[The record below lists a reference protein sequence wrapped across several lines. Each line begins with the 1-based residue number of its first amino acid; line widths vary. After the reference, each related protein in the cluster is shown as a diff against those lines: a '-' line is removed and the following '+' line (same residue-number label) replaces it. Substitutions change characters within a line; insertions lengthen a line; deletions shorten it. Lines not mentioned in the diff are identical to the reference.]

1 MAHRELQVAS
11 RKRSTFRVRVCA
23 ALVAFV
29 IGSGFLLLMAIGL
42 PSFGPA
48 MPGKTLFGVLTWL
61 SLAAA
66 LSAGLFFTSDCV
78 SEEKRE
84 GTLGLLFL
92 TSLRGWDIVAG
103 KLLATSIRGFH
114 ALLAI
119 MPVLAI
125 TLLMGGVSGLRLAKT
140 SVALVAAFLA
150 SLACGLFVSVLSR
163 DSQKSMIATLAL
175 ILGLASGGPA
185 ADEII
190 AAVRQRPSEPLLGL
204 ASPVSLFVM
213 AGDSSRAPFWSGLLG
228 NAMATGL
235 LLSLA
240 AVLIRH
246 TWQQRAPARPRRAQ
260 TWMQWWRFG
269 GTGRRMALRRR
280 LLDANPVLW
289 LACRERWQ
297 AASLWILALL
307 LAGAF
312 AAVFAD
318 SNEGLLQFGWHLLG
332 GLVTLLLYLGAASE
346 ATRLFVEARRSGLL
360 ELMLSTPL
368 SARRILE
375 GQWRAWL
382 RLFGVPLGL
391 CLATLWV
398 GMALVQHMSW
408 SQMAATARIAPTPG
422 AVTNTA
428 ATTTN
433 QASGGTPVPVVVVG
447 PGAGPAAP
455 AAFDPPG
462 VAVALGLASASILT
476 VAANLAALGWFGLY
490 MGLTSKSANLATLK
504 TIVFVQVMPWFVIA
518 FASALAIPLLWLP
531 QAIAGARLTPGAM
544 MLWFPLIATAVN
556 TLLYLAK
563 DAAFIL
569 YAKGKLK
576 SELRG
581 GCTRAVGRVPPPGCT
596 A

>member
-1 MAHRELQVAS
+1 MRVYAAS
-11 RKRSTFRVRVCA
+11 
-23 ALVAFV
+23 VAFV
-29 IGSGFLLLMAIGL
+29 IGSGFLILTAIGL
-42 PSFGPA
+42 PSFGTA

-92 TSLRGWDIVAG
+92 TNLRGYDIVAG

-125 TLLMGGVSGLRLAKT
+125 TLLMGGVSGLRFAKT

-150 SLACGLFVSVLSR
+150 SLASGLFVSVLSR
-163 DSQKSMIATLAL
+163 DSQKAMIATLAM
-175 ILGLASGGPA
+175 ILVLAGGGPA
-185 ADEII
+185 ADGII
-190 AAVRQRPSEPLLGL
+190 AAARQRPFEPLLSL

-213 AGDSSRAPFWSGLLG
+213 AGDSGRAPFWSGLLG
-228 NAMATGL
+228 NAIVTGL
-235 LLSLA
+235 LLGLA

-246 TWQQRAPARPRRAQ
+246 TWQQRAPAPPRRVQ
-260 TWMQWWRFG
+260 TWRQWWRFG

-280 LLDANPVLW
+280 LLDVNPVLW

-408 SQMAATARIAPTPG
+408 GQMAATARVAPIPG

-428 ATTTN
+428 APTN
-433 QASGGTPVPVVVVG
+433 QASSGTPVPVVVIG

-462 VAVALGLASASILT
+462 VAVALGLASASILI

-504 TIVFVQVMPWFVIA
+504 TIVFVQVIPWFAIA
-518 FASALAIPLLWLP
+518 FASALAIPLLLVP
-531 QAIAGARLTPGAM
+531 QVIAGGRLTPGAM

-569 YAKGKLK
+569 YAKGKLTT
-576 SELRG
+576 ELRG

>member
-1 MAHRELQVAS
+1 VAS
-11 RKRSTFRVRVCA
+11 RKRTTFRVRVYA

-29 IGSGFLLLMAIGL
+29 IGTGFLVLTAIGL
-42 PSFGPA
+42 PVSGPA
-48 MPGKTLFGVLTWL
+48 MPGKALFGVLTWL

-66 LSAGLFFTSDCV
+66 LSAGLFLTSDCV

-92 TSLRGWDIVAG
+92 TSLRGYDIVAG

-119 MPVLAI
+119 VPVLAI
-125 TLLMGGVSGLRLAKT
+125 TLLMGGITGLRFAKT

-150 SLACGLFVSVLSR
+150 SLAAGLFASTLSR

-175 ILGLASGGPA
+175 VLVLAGGGPA
-185 ADEII
+185 ADGII
-190 AAVRQRPSEPLLGL
+190 AAVRERPFEPLLSL
-204 ASPVSLFVM
+204 TVSLFVM
-213 AGDSSRAPFWSGLLG
+213 AGDSGRTPFWSGLLG
-228 NAMATGL
+228 NAIVTGL
-235 LLSLA
+235 SLGLA

-246 TWQQRAPARPRRAQ
+246 TWQQRAPAPPRRVQ
-260 TWMQWWRFG
+260 TWRQWWRFG
-269 GTGRRMALRRR
+269 GTRRRMALRQR
-280 LLDANPVLW
+280 LLDVNPVLW

-297 AASLWILALL
+297 AVSLWILALL
-307 LAGAF
+307 LVGAF
-312 AAVFAD
+312 AALYID
-318 SNEGLLQFGWHLLG
+318 SSGGLIEIGWHVLALP
-332 GLVTLLLYLGAASE
+332 VILLLYLGAASE
-346 ATRLFVEARRSGLL
+346 ATRMFVEARRSGLL

-368 SARRILE
+368 SARRILQ

-382 RLFGVPLGL
+382 RLFGLPLGL

-398 GMALVQHMSW
+398 GMALVQHMTW
-408 SQMAATARIAPTPG
+408 GQMAIAARATPIPG

-428 ATTTN
+428 APTN
-433 QASGGTPVPVVVVG
+433 QASSGTPVPVVVIG

-462 VAVALGLASASILT
+462 IAVALAMASASILT
-476 VAANLAALGWFGLY
+476 VAANLAALGWFGLW

-504 TIVFVQVMPWFVIA
+504 TIVFVQVIPWFVIA
-518 FASALAIPLLWLP
+518 FASALSIPLLMLP
-531 QAIAGARLTPGAM
+531 QLVGGGRLTPGAM

-569 YAKGKLK
+569 YAKGKLTA
-576 SELRG
+576 ELRSE
-581 GCTRAVGRVPPPGCT
+581 TRRAARGRS
-596 A
+596 

>member
-1 MAHRELQVAS
+1 VAS
-11 RKRSTFRVRVCA
+11 RKRTTFRVRVYA

-29 IGSGFLLLMAIGL
+29 IGTGFLVLTAIGL
-42 PSFGPA
+42 PVSGPA
-48 MPGKTLFGVLTWL
+48 MPGKALFGVLTWL

-66 LSAGLFFTSDCV
+66 LSAGLFLTSDCV

-92 TSLRGWDIVAG
+92 TSLRGYDIVAG

-119 MPVLAI
+119 VPVLAI
-125 TLLMGGVSGLRLAKT
+125 TLLMGGITGLRFAKT

-150 SLACGLFVSVLSR
+150 SLAAGLFASTLSR

-175 ILGLASGGPA
+175 VLVLAGGGPA
-185 ADEII
+185 ADGII
-190 AAVRQRPSEPLLGL
+190 AAVRERPFEPLLSL
-204 ASPVSLFVM
+204 TSPVSLFVM
-213 AGDSSRAPFWSGLLG
+213 AGDSGRTPFWSGLLG
-228 NAMATGL
+228 NAIVTGL
-235 LLSLA
+235 SLGLA

-246 TWQQRAPARPRRAQ
+246 TWQQRAPAPPRRVQ
-260 TWMQWWRFG
+260 TWRQWWRFG
-269 GTGRRMALRRR
+269 GTRRRMALRQR
-280 LLDANPVLW
+280 LLDVNPVLW

-297 AASLWILALL
+297 AVSLWILALL
-307 LAGAF
+307 LVGAF
-312 AAVFAD
+312 AALYID
-318 SNEGLLQFGWHLLG
+318 SSGGLIEIGWHVLALP
-332 GLVTLLLYLGAASE
+332 VILLLYLGAASE
-346 ATRLFVEARRSGLL
+346 ATRMFVEARRSGLL

-368 SARRILE
+368 SARRILQ

-382 RLFGVPLGL
+382 RLFGLPLGL

-398 GMALVQHMSW
+398 GMALVQHMTW
-408 SQMAATARIAPTPG
+408 GQMAIAARATPIPG

-428 ATTTN
+428 APTN
-433 QASGGTPVPVVVVG
+433 QASSGTPVPVVVIG

-462 VAVALGLASASILT
+462 IAVALAMASASILT
-476 VAANLAALGWFGLY
+476 VAANLAALGWFGLW

-504 TIVFVQVMPWFVIA
+504 TIVFVQVIPWFVIA
-518 FASALAIPLLWLP
+518 FASALSIPLLMLP
-531 QAIAGARLTPGAM
+531 QLVGGGRLTPGAM

-569 YAKGKLK
+569 YAKGKLTA
-576 SELRG
+576 ELRSE
-581 GCTRAVGRVPPPGCT
+581 TRRAARGRS
-596 A
+596 

>member
-1 MAHRELQVAS
+1 MAS
-11 RKRSTFRVRVCA
+11 RKRTTFRVRVYA

-29 IGSGFLLLMAIGL
+29 IGTGFLLLTAIDL
-42 PSFGPA
+42 PVSGPA
-48 MPGKTLFGVLTWL
+48 MPGNALFGVLTWL

-66 LSAGLFFTSDCV
+66 LSAGLFLTSDCV

-92 TSLRGWDIVAG
+92 TSLRGYDIVAG

-119 MPVLAI
+119 VPVLAI
-125 TLLMGGVSGLRLAKT
+125 TLLMGGITGLRFAKT

-150 SLACGLFVSVLSR
+150 SLAAGLFVSALSR
-163 DSQKSMIATLAL
+163 DAQKSMIATLVL
-175 ILGLASGGPA
+175 ILLVAGGGPA
-185 ADEII
+185 ADGII
-190 AAVRQRPSEPLLGL
+190 AAVRQRPFEPMLSLT
-204 ASPVSLFVM
+204 SPVSLFVM
-213 AGDSSRAPFWSGLLG
+213 AGDSGRTPFWSGLLG
-228 NAMATGL
+228 NAIVAGL
-235 LLSLA
+235 LLGLA

-246 TWQQRAPARPRRAQ
+246 TWQQRAPARPRRLQ

-280 LLDANPVLW
+280 LLDVNPVLW

-297 AASLWILALL
+297 ALSLWLLALL
-307 LAGAF
+307 PVGAF
-312 AAVFAD
+312 AALFIDLRGEVL
-318 SNEGLLQFGWHLLG
+318 GLAWHF
-332 GLVTLLLYLGAASE
+332 LVIPMILLLYLGTASE
-346 ATRLFVEARRSGLL
+346 ATRLFVEARHSGLL

-398 GMALVQHMSW
+398 GMALVQHRTW
-408 SQMAATARIAPTPG
+408 SQMAIAARAAPTPS
-422 AVTNTA
+422 AATNTA
-428 ATTTN
+428 APTN
-433 QASGGTPVPVVVVG
+433 QASSGTPVPVVAIG

-455 AAFDPPG
+455 AAFNPPRI
-462 VAVALGLASASILT
+462 AVALLMPSASILI

-504 TIVFVQVMPWFVIA
+504 TIVFVQVIPWFVIA

-531 QAIAGARLTPGAM
+531 QAIAGARVTPGAM
-544 MLWFPLIATAVN
+544 MLRFPLIATAVN

-581 GCTRAVGRVPPPGCT
+581 GCTRTVGRVPPPGCT

>member
-1 MAHRELQVAS
+1 VAS
-11 RKRSTFRVRVCA
+11 RKRTTFRVRVYA

-29 IGSGFLLLMAIGL
+29 IGTGFLLLTAIDL
-42 PSFGPA
+42 PVSGPA
-48 MPGKTLFGVLTWL
+48 MPGNALFGVLTWL

-66 LSAGLFFTSDCV
+66 LSAGLFLTSDCV

-92 TSLRGWDIVAG
+92 TSLRGYDIVAG

-119 MPVLAI
+119 VPVLAI
-125 TLLMGGVSGLRLAKT
+125 TLLMGGITGLRFAKT

-150 SLACGLFVSVLSR
+150 SLAVGLFVSALSR
-163 DSQKSMIATLAL
+163 DSQKSMIATLVL
-175 ILGLASGGPA
+175 ILVLAGGGPA

-190 AAVRQRPSEPLLGL
+190 AAVRQRPSEPMLGL
-204 ASPVSLFVM
+204 TSPVSLFVM
-213 AGDSSRAPFWSGLLG
+213 AGDSGRAPFWSGLLG
-228 NAMATGL
+228 NAIVAGL
-235 LLSLA
+235 LLGLT

-246 TWQQRAPARPRRAQ
+246 TWQQRAPARPRRVQ

-269 GTGRRMALRRR
+269 GTERRMALRQR
-280 LLDANPVLW
+280 LLDVNPVLW

-297 AASLWILALL
+297 AVSLWVLALL
-307 LAGAF
+307 LVGAF
-312 AAVFAD
+312 AALFID
-318 SNEGLLQFGWHLLG
+318 SSGGVLEIAWHFLAIP
-332 GLVTLLLYLGAASE
+332 VILLLYLGTASE

-398 GMALVQHMSW
+398 GMALVQHMTW
-408 SQMAATARIAPTPG
+408 SQMAIAARAAPIPGGATNV
-422 AVTNTA
+422 VTATNQTSGV
-428 ATTTN
+428 ATTPM
-433 QASGGTPVPVVVVG
+433 GGSR
-447 PGAGPAAP
+447 PAAV
-455 AAFDPPG
+455 AAALGGFNPPG
-462 VAVALGLASASILT
+462 IAVALAMASASILT

-504 TIVFVQVMPWFVIA
+504 TIVFVQVIPWFVIA

-531 QAIAGARLTPGAM
+531 QAIAGAQLTPGAM